1 MNIIIFGPQGS
12 GKRVQAKKIA
22 EKYNLEHIETGQIF
36 REIAAENTQLGKKIH
51 ELMNEKKE
59 MIPDTDTI
67 EVIKCYLDKIPLEKG
82 VILDSAP
89 RTMGQI
95 DLVEEML
102 KKCDR
107 SLDKAINI
115 KLPREESIA
124 RISKRYMCPTCQKD
138 FVLGKDIQSA
148 EDRCPVCGGEIRQ
161 RKDDTPEG
169 VAKRLD
175 VFYETTTPVIDYYRK
190 KGILIEVDGNQE
202 VEKVFEDIVE
212 NL

>member
-1 MNIIIFGPQGS
+1 MNLIIFGPQGS

-59 MIPDTDTI
+59 MIPDSDTV
-67 EVIKCYLDKIPLEKG
+67 EVLKYYLDKISPEKG

-95 DLVEEML
+95 EPVEKIL
-102 KKCDR
+102 KECKKP
-107 SLDKAINI
+107 LDKAIYI
-115 KLPREESIA
+115 KLPREESIV
-124 RISKRYMCPTCQKD
+124 RISKRYMCPTCQRD
-138 FVLGKDIQSA
+138 FVLGKDIKSS
-148 EDRCPVCGGEIRQ
+148 EDRCPVCGGKIRQ

-169 VAKRLD
+169 VVKRLD
-175 VFYETTTPVIDYYRK
+175 VFYETTAPVIDYYRK
-190 KGILIEVDGNQE
+190 KGMLIEIDGNQE
-202 VEKVFEDIVE
+202 IEKVFEDIIK
-212 NL
+212 NI